1 MIAWRVIIG
10 RQRTSRIMEAV
21 GREGPLLDAVRKLRE
36 TSDRD
41 TLFQMQTRTFDE
53 SLQVRETRMIVLN
66 EQAR

>member
-36 TSDRD
+36 TGDRD

-53 SLQVRETRMIVLN
+53 SLQVRKVRMIVLN